1 MHSLDRIDNDGDYTP
16 ENCRWATANVQN
28 NNRRNS
34 IAKVLRVLQRRSTG
48 GDLSEVHIPGRTQ
61 RNPRQALSANIKRR
75 RSAKVGVT
83 ATGERRS
90 RNENHQRQRRE
101 TKSAKPLVAF
111 SRGCSG
117 PRPRLR
123 DVLRLPFALGGSEL
137 LKLLLAHRAIH
148 FLRSALKAAGACLST
163 FGSERSA
170 RGFLLGSR
178 FSWHVELP
186 FEEAVSKCQAVQL
199 HAALTSSISA
209 CRRDHQR
216 GIGRSP
222 GTETRHCLQSLLYA
236 LIQSLR
242 DATRKAMKVAE
253 HGWQR
258 AIDKIAER
266 ASLTKG
272 PDTRVRFRGKAVI
285 EWCC

>member
-1 MHSLDRIDNDGDYTP
+1 MHSLDRINNDGDYTP
-16 ENCRWATANVQN
+16 KNCRWANATVQN

-34 IAKVLRVLQRRSTG
+34 IAKVLGVLQRRSTG

-186 FEEAVSKCQAVQL
+186 FEEALSKMPSRTTPRGFDQFNFGLPEGPPKGHWPKPWHGDTALPSIATVRSHTKSQGC
-199 HAALTSSISA
+199 HAEGHES
-209 CRRDHQR
+209 
-216 GIGRSP
+216 G
-222 GTETRHCLQSLLYA
+222 
-236 LIQSLR
+236 
-242 DATRKAMKVAE
+242 
-253 HGWQR
+253 
-258 AIDKIAER
+258 
-266 ASLTKG
+266 
-272 PDTRVRFRGKAVI
+272 
-285 EWCC
+285 